1 MTFPKTALKTI
12 GGGKGG
18 GPSYPSLQRSACIGI
33 FQYIY
38 FPGNPNNH
46 FFKDGNGE
54 TTICYAKIGFAIQL
68 KQPFINGCSRFQ
80 VYIEVFRDMWV
91 WQQKTQKLSED
102 IWGYV
107 TYTPWGTR
115 VLQHLCSPLSSVFIP
130 SNIRICHTTWATKQ
144 TLLLSIILVVFN
156 SSDPYNGSLRY
167 SPSITR

>member
-18 GPSYPSLQRSACIGI
+18 GPSYPSLQRSRLYRKYSNISI
-33 FQYIY
+33 

-54 TTICYAKIGFAIQL
+54 TTICYAKIGLAIQL

-91 WQQKTQKLSED
+91 WQQKNTETF
-102 IWGYV
+102 WGYLRIMLRIPHEVPGCCNTFAPRLVACSSLATSESAIPLELRNKPSYFPLYWLFSILAILIMVHYV
-107 TYTPWGTR
+107 TVP
-115 VLQHLCSPLSSVFIP
+115 P
-130 SNIRICHTTWATKQ
+130 
-144 TLLLSIILVVFN
+144 
-156 SSDPYNGSLRY
+156 
-167 SPSITR
+167 